1 MSRDLTNS
9 GGTTLT
15 IVLITVIVS
24 LVILVGI
31 ILVNG
36 KSGGNSSIENK
47 ATAAGLIGKAAP
59 DFELE
64 DSDGKK
70 VKLSDLKGKNVVLFF
85 SEGLMCYPACW
96 DQMAK
101 LGGDPRFNNE
111 STVSYS
117 IIMDP
122 KSEWQK
128 AFDKMPEL
136 RSTKVLFDIYGVAS
150 KIYSTL
156 DLESSMHRGRIP
168 GHTYFLVDKEGVV
181 RFFYDDP
188 QMANRNDMMYA
199 ELSKLNK

>member
-1 MSRDLTNS
+1 MSKYST
-9 GGTTLT
+9 GGGNITLT
-15 IVLITVIVS
+15 IVLVTIIVS
-24 LVILVGI
+24 LVILVGV
-31 ILVNG
+31 ILVG
-36 KSGGNSSIENK
+36 EKSGGNSSVDNK
-47 ATAAGLIGKAAP
+47 TSATGLIGKAAP

-101 LGGDPRFNNE
+101 LGSDPRFNNE
-111 STVSYS
+111 ATVSYS
-117 IIMDP
+117 IIMDQ

-136 RSTKVLFDIYGVAS
+136 RSTKVLFDVYGVAS
-150 KIYSTL
+150 KTYNTL

-168 GHTYFLVDKEGVV
+168 GHTYFLIDKEGII
-181 RFFYDDP
+181 RYFFDDP
-188 QMANRNDMMYA
+188 QMGIRNDQIYQ
-199 ELSKLNK
+199 ELQKI